1 MELTLS
7 FFLLEIGDIGCCL
20 LFLGT
25 MVAFGLWFTFRF
37 TFFVFDE
44 LFISIFIFISFTFL
58 LSPFMIE
65 FRSEH
70 LSFFINEDFP
80 FESVNNEYLC
90 LSSGLLA
97 E

>member
-1 MELTLS
+1 MELTLN
-7 FFLLEIGDIGCCL
+7 FFNLEIGDIDCCL
-20 LFLGT
+20 LFFDT
-25 MVAFGLWFTFRF
+25 MATFRLWFTFRF
-37 TFFVFDE
+37 TFFVFEE
-44 LFISIFIFISFTFL
+44 LFFSIFIFIIFTF

-70 LSFFINEDFP
+70 LLFFVSKDFP
-80 FESVNNEYLC
+80 FESVNNEYLY